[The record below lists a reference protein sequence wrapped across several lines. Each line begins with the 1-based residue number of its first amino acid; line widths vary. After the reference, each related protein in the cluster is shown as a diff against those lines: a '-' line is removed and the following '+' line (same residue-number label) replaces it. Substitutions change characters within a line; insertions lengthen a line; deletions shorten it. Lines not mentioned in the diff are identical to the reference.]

1 MEPIAPSPHLAPHL
15 APPTSASSFAIPAP
29 PPPTNAAFFVGAPP
43 PLRAGQLTLAWGRFL
58 LLTWLFVVAS
68 FIAIWVS
75 SRNTG
80 LSTWW
85 LGPETAPRFIVI
97 NLLPF
102 IVPAVMCLL
111 CQLAVRGL
119 PWFGMGAALVT
130 AAIAAGDIS
139 REPGYAVAE
148 FTIAGGALLASL
160 ACFAGVLRNKSVE
173 AGSDLVESN

>member
-1 MEPIAPSPHLAPHL
+1 M
-15 APPTSASSFAIPAP
+15 APPTSTPSFAIPAP
-29 PPPTNAAFFVGAPP
+29 PPPPSNAAPFFVSVPR
-43 PLRAGQLTLAWGRFL
+43 PLRAGQLTLTWGRFL

-85 LGPETAPRFIVI
+85 LGPETSPRFIVI

-102 IVPAVMCLL
+102 VLPAVMCLL
-111 CQLAVRGL
+111 CQLALRGL
-119 PWFGMGAALVT
+119 PWFGIGAALVT

-139 REPGYAVAE
+139 RVPGYAVAE

-160 ACFAGVLRNKSVE
+160 ACFAGVLREAPVD
-173 AGSDLVESN
+173 AGSDLVESS

>member
-1 MEPIAPSPHLAPHL
+1 MPGQ
-15 APPTSASSFAIPAP
+15 PPRAI
-29 PPPTNAAFFVGAPP
+29 
-43 PLRAGQLTLAWGRFL
+43 RAGQLTLTWGRFL

-85 LGPETAPRFIVI
+85 LGPETEPRFILI

-102 IVPAVMCLL
+102 VAPVALCLM
-111 CQLAVRGL
+111 CQLALRWL
-119 PWFGMGAALVT
+119 PWFGIVAALVT

-139 REPGYAVAE
+139 RVPGYAVAE
-148 FTIAGGALLASL
+148 FTVAAGALFSSL
-160 ACFAGVLRNKSVE
+160 ACFAGVLHS
-173 AGSDLVESN
+173 ESN

>member
-1 MEPIAPSPHLAPHL
+1 MEPTIS
-15 APPTSASSFAIPAP
+15 IP
-29 PPPTNAAFFVGAPP
+29 PPPPPAPVGASQFTFAPRPP
-43 PLRAGQLTLAWGRFL
+43 RRAGQLTSGWNRFL

-85 LGPETAPRFIVI
+85 LGPETAPRFILF

-102 IVPAVMCLL
+102 VAPAAVSLM
-111 CQLAVRGL
+111 CQLALRWL
-119 PWFGMGAALVT
+119 PWIGMAGALAT

-139 REPGYAVAE
+139 RVPGYAVAE
-148 FTIAGGALLASL
+148 FTVAGGALLASL
-160 ACFAGVLRNKSVE
+160 ACFAGVLRAIPADSLSTDTAV
-173 AGSDLVESN
+173 

>member
-1 MEPIAPSPHLAPHL
+1 MEPIAP
-15 APPTSASSFAIPAP
+15 APPFTIP
-29 PPPTNAAFFVGAPP
+29 PPPPP
-43 PLRAGQLTLAWGRFL
+43 PERLLPAVHPTQFLPALPPRSVRAGQLTLLWGRFS

-68 FIAIWVS
+68 FIAVWVS

-85 LGPETAPRFIVI
+85 LGPETEPRLIVI

-102 IVPAVMCLL
+102 VAPVAMCLM
-111 CQLAVRGL
+111 CQLALRWL
-119 PWFGMGAALVT
+119 PWFGIAAALAT

-139 REPGYAVAE
+139 RVPGYAVAE

-160 ACFAGVLRNKSVE
+160 ASFAGVLRKKPADETVP
-173 AGSDLVESN
+173 D